1 MCQLN
6 SQPNGTCSSYFI
18 TRYSCHD
25 VTCVNNLFPIYSIF
39 VTCFVDISKSDI
51 DSSPILF
58 FMCVMN
64 SLQIFIRVTI
74 RIQYFIFLVS
84 FWAPSG
90 QQRLTSRYS
99 FKGVCPS
106 WHTLLFQHTK
116 VYTRLLSCS
125 CYGTKFKVHNISCIV
140 SYFVFL
146 VLFFHQAWPEF
157 SSGFS
162 CFSKAGPVQIA

>member
-84 FWAPSG
+84 FWAPFG

-106 WHTLLFQHTK
+106 WYTLLVSAYKSVYK
-116 VYTRLLSCS
+116 VTLMFLLWNQIQ
-125 CYGTKFKVHNISCIV
+125 VHNIGCIV

-146 VLFFHQAWPEF
+146 F
-157 SSGFS
+157 
-162 CFSKAGPVQIA
+162 CFSTKRGLN